1 MKNIII
7 AIFLGVTLQAYAIKA
22 TTTQHAKSTQ
32 RVALVIGNSSYTSL
46 KELKSAL
53 NDARLMRDTLKKRDF
68 KVIYKENASKIDLKQ
83 LLKKFAH
90 KITKGGIG
98 IFYFAGHSV
107 NVDGKIYLVG
117 KDSTLD
123 NKDYIEHETIL
134 LNNIIKKMR
143 NADNRHNIIL
153 LDTCRNTIVSKS
165 YNNPFSR
172 GVSGG
177 LLSLSNTRGIFL
189 AYTTADGKTAR
200 TGGGSHGILTS
211 YFVQNIK
218 KEGITI
224 KEAFENTK
232 RDVHEHTNYKG
243 DSTIYNKIKGN
254 IFFIIPNA
262 K

>member
-7 AIFLGVTLQAYAIKA
+7 AIFLSITLQAYAIKA
-22 TTTQHAKSTQ
+22 ITTQNVKRTQ
-32 RVALVIGNSSYTSL
+32 RVALVIGNSSYTAL
-46 KELKSAL
+46 EELKSAL
-53 NDARLMRDTLKKRDF
+53 NDARLMRDTLKKRNF
-68 KVIYKENASKIDLKQ
+68 KIIYKENASKTELKK

-90 KITKGGIG
+90 KISKGGIG

-117 KDSTLD
+117 ADSILD

-153 LDTCRNTIVSKS
+153 LDTCRNIIVSKS
-165 YNNPFSR
+165 YNNPFGR

-200 TGGGSHGILTS
+200 TGGGLHGILTS

-218 KEGITI
+218 KKGVTI

-232 RDVHEHTNYKG
+232 IDVHEHTNYKQN
-243 DSTIYNKIKGN
+243 STVYNKIKGD
-254 IFFIIPNA
+254 IFFIIPSN